1 MKIAYFDCGS
11 GISGDMTLG
20 ALIDLGAPL
29 EAIQEQLDSLK
40 LPDCRL
46 RIETVK
52 RHGFRATKLHVD
64 ATPEHKH
71 RHLHHIAAMIDGSTL
86 SDRQKD
92 LAHRIF
98 RRLAEAEAKVHG
110 STIEKVHFHEVGAVD
125 SIADV
130 VGTAIAWDLLGLEGA
145 VASPVTVGSGSIEIA
160 HGRVNVPAPATV
172 ELLRGVPIA
181 ASDVPFELATPTG
194 AAILSTLASEFGP
207 LPAMTIEAVGYG
219 AGSRELEDRPNV
231 LRIVVGHA
239 TEAKTSAAEDSR
251 TEQVVVLETDVDS
264 VTGERLGYCQMRL
277 FEAGALDVYLT
288 PLLMKKQ
295 RPGSLVTVICR
306 PDKTEALMNILF
318 AETGTLGV
326 RESRVRRRVLPRTAH
341 VVVTPYGPV
350 GGKVATTPE
359 GKHLFS
365 PEYDECVR
373 VARELGVSLDD
384 VQIAAHAAYRTGATL
399 SPPNSAGA

>member
-29 EAIQEQLDSLK
+29 EAIQEKLDSLK
-40 LPDCRL
+40 LPECRL
-46 RIETVK
+46 RTETVK

-64 ATPEHKH
+64 AAPEHRH
-71 RHLHHIAAMIDGSTL
+71 RHLHHIVAMIDGSTL
-86 SDRQKD
+86 SERQKD

-172 ELLRGVPIA
+172 ELLRGIPIA

-194 AAILSTLASEFGP
+194 AAILSTLASEYGP
-207 LPAMTIEAVGYG
+207 LPTMTIDSVGYG
-219 AGSRELEDRPNV
+219 AGSRELDDRPNV
-231 LRIVVGHA
+231 LRIVVGQIV
-239 TEAKTSAAEDSR
+239 EASRNAAEDSHI
-251 TEQVVVLETDVDS
+251 EQIVVLETDVDS
-264 VTGERLGYCQMRL
+264 VTGERLGYCQLRL
-277 FEAGALDVYLT
+277 FEAGALDVYVT

-295 RPGSLVTVICR
+295 RPGSLVTVLCR
-306 PDKTEALMNILF
+306 PDRAEALFDMLF
-318 AETGTLGV
+318 AETGTLGI
-326 RESRVRRRVLPRTAH
+326 RESRVRRRVLPRTPH
-341 VVVTPYGPV
+341 VVVTTYGPV
-350 GGKVATTPE
+350 GGKVATTPD
-359 GKHLFS
+359 GKQRFS

-373 VARELGVSLDD
+373 VARERGVSLED
-384 VQIAAHAAYRTGATL
+384 VQIAAHAAYRAGDSL
-399 SPPNSAGA
+399 SSPDAAGA

>member
-20 ALIDLGAPL
+20 ALIDLGAPV
-29 EAIQEQLDSLK
+29 EAIQEKLDSLK

-46 RIETVK
+46 RTETVK

-64 ATPEHKH
+64 FAPEHKH

-92 LAHRIF
+92 LAHRMF

-130 VGTAIAWDLLGLEGA
+130 VGTAIAWDLLCLEGA
-145 VASPVTVGSGSIEIA
+145 VASPVTVGSGTIEIA

-172 ELLRGVPIA
+172 ELLRGIPI
-181 ASDVPFELATPTG
+181 SETDVPYELATPTG
-194 AAILSTLASEFGP
+194 AAILSTLASGYGP
-207 LPAMTIEAVGYG
+207 LPTMTIDAVGYG
-219 AGSRELEDRPNV
+219 AGSRDLEDRPNV
-231 LRIVVGHA
+231 LRVVVGHVSETHR
-239 TEAKTSAAEDSR
+239 TESEDSH
-251 TEQVVVLETDVDS
+251 TEQVVVLETDVDN
-264 VTGERLGYCQMRL
+264 VTGERLGYCQLRL

-306 PDKTEALMNILF
+306 PDKAEALLSILF

-326 RESRVRRRVLPRTAH
+326 RESRVRRRVLPRTVQ
-341 VVVTPYGPV
+341 VVVTAYGPV

-359 GKHLFS
+359 GKQHFS

-373 VARELGVSLDD
+373 VARERGVPLED
-384 VQIAAHAAYRTGATL
+384 VQIAAHAAYRSGGSL
-399 SPPNSAGA
+399 SAPKTAGE